1 MAVAKPAQS
10 RLNPTL
16 FDKLVADGTLSGL
29 RGDDV
34 ERLES
39 SRAAMRYYS
48 VPRLERFNEG
58 ALRAT
63 VRRELAWLLN
73 TTNLGAVIDLEP
85 YPEVK
90 TSVLNYG
97 VPDMAGKALHR
108 KLVIQRARDI
118 RAAIRAFEPRID
130 EKSLVVE
137 PVDKVERENSLTF
150 LIHGDVTSAVA
161 ALPIKFRTDVESDT
175 GAAIVRE

>member
-1 MAVAKPAQS
+1 MASPKTPS

-16 FDKLVADGTLSGL
+16 FDKLVADNDLSGL
-29 RGDDV
+29 RGEEVDKV
-34 ERLES
+34 EE

-48 VPRLERFNEG
+48 VPRLERFNEA

-73 TTNLGAVIDLEP
+73 TTHLGAVVDLDD
-85 YPEVK
+85 YPHVQ

-97 VPDMAGKALHR
+97 VPDMTGKALHR
-108 KLVIQRARDI
+108 RLILQRAREI
-118 RAAIRAFEPRID
+118 RAAIRAFEPRMS

-137 PVDKVERENSLTF
+137 PVDSIERANSITF
-150 LIHGDVTSAVA
+150 LIHGDVTSAVQ
-161 ALPIKFRTDVESDT
+161 ALPVKFRTDVETDT
-175 GAAIVRE
+175 GAAVVRE